1 MTDLEGVQKHLATM
15 EKMNNA
21 LQAAIAEY
29 GLTGNKVTRM
39 INAVKKNWSWFLIRF
54 MLKFIVNSFKH
65 SLNS

>member
-21 LQAAIAEY
+21 LQTAIAEY

-39 INAVKKNWSWFLIRF
+39 INAVKKN
-54 MLKFIVNSFKH
+54 
-65 SLNS
+65 